1 MTLPPT
7 LTIIIPTFSARGYLP
22 AALDSAARSLG
33 PQDELLVVA
42 NGVTPEYLQELH
54 ALVRAPARLIVLTQA
69 GVAHARNAGLQE
81 ARGSYVLFLD
91 DDDLLVD
98 GGVAA
103 LREELQAH
111 PAWIGVAGGVTR
123 FDESGEQRADSYRAG
138 GEMLSPLR
146 LLRQSITTPGAVLL
160 RAEALRHLG
169 GFDPAHVP
177 TEDFELWLRVAAAGP
192 LAGIPAH
199 VLRYR
204 VHPTAVSANVP
215 RMAAQALATF
225 RWHARAYGT
234 PRYAAA
240 LRRAAAQIAWYYRVR
255 LRGTMREQ
263 LRAGNWRGA
272 WTCLLLLAQF
282 QRLLSSNRARAVLWR
297 LRGGAREEPVG
308 ETDALAFPY
317 LAHSTSNEDVAA

>member
-1 MTLPPT
+1 MTPPPT
-7 LTIIIPTFSARGYLP
+7 LTIIIPTHSARGFLS

-42 NGVTPEYLQELH
+42 NGVTPGYLEELR
-54 ALVRAPARLIVLTQA
+54 ALVRAPARLIVLSQS
-69 GVAHARNAGLQE
+69 GVAHARNYGLQE
-81 ARGSYVLFLD
+81 ARGSFVLFLD

-98 GGVAA
+98 EGVAA
-103 LREELQAH
+103 LREALRAH

-282 QRLLSSNRARAVLWR
+282 QRLLSSYRARAVLWR

-317 LAHSTSNEDVAA
+317 LAHSTSNKDVAA

>member
-1 MTLPPT
+1 MTPPLT
-7 LTIIIPTFSARGYLP
+7 LTVVIPTHSSRGFLS
-22 AALDSAARSLG
+22 AALDSAARSLR
-33 PQDELLVVA
+33 PHDEVLVVA
-42 NGVTPEYLQELH
+42 NGATLEYLQEIR
-54 ALVRAPARLIVLTQA
+54 AIVRAPARLIVRAEA
-69 GVAHARNAGLQE
+69 GVAQARNAGLQE
-81 ARGSYVLFLD
+81 AQGSCVLFLD
-91 DDDLLVD
+91 DDDLLMD

-103 LREELQAH
+103 LREALHAH

-123 FDESGEQRADSYRAG
+123 FDESGEERSDSYRAG

-160 RAEALRHLG
+160 RAESLRQLG

-177 TEDFELWLRVAAAGP
+177 TEDFELWLRVSAAGP

-204 VHPTAVSANVP
+204 VHPTAVSANVSL
-215 RMAAQALATF
+215 MAAQALATF

-255 LRGTMREQ
+255 LRGTMREH

-282 QRLLSSNRARAVLWR
+282 QRLVSSYRARAALWR
-297 LRGGAREEPVG
+297 LRGGAREEPVS

-317 LAHSTSNEDVAA
+317 LAHSTSNDDVAA